1 MVKFKNMRLGIE
13 KFKSNGEVLS
23 YKGLHK
29 NGFTFTIILNEYRI
43 LVFDIFNERFI
54 LDEHYTI
61 GLKNVLN
68 DINSFYNNRKIIMRY
83 F

>member
-1 MVKFKNMRLGIE
+1 MVKFKSMRLGIE
-13 KFKSNGEVLS
+13 KLKSNGNVLS

-43 LVFDIFNERFI
+43 LVFDEMNERFI
-54 LDEHYTI
+54 LDEHFTY
-61 GLKNVLN
+61 GFKKALWDVNE
-68 DINSFYNNRKIIMRY
+68 FYNNRKIIMRY